1 MLGEVLESS
10 LWGGLAPG
18 PEPLFLLLAALAI
31 DAALGLLPG
40 RGRSLARIDR
50 LVLGVVGWFEP
61 RLNRIQRSGMTR
73 AVRGLILTLI
83 LVAAALLAAGAIAWA
98 GHALPFG
105 WLLVLALLLLVLAQ
119 SQPLAAAGVLL
130 PYLPDA
136 VGKFPAH
143 REWPLLAAYPAPPIL
158 TRDVYAAARGAVEH
172 LAGRFAEGVVGP
184 VFWFVLLGLPGL
196 LIYRILATAGRA
208 FGHTDPRYAYF
219 GFVPARV
226 NEAFGFLPLRLA
238 AALLVVAALFAPR
251 ARPQR
256 ALRCVLAQAPG
267 HPARGLAWP
276 VASMAGAFGFA
287 LAGPRGETTGYAWL
301 GPADGR
307 ARLGAPDVR
316 QARYL
321 VVVGCLLNGLVVA
334 LIALARAT
342 L

>member
-1 MLGEVLESS
+1 MLGEILESG

-31 DAALGLLPG
+31 DAALGLLPR
-40 RGRSLARIDR
+40 RGRSLAKIDR
-50 LVLGVVGWFEP
+50 LVLDVVGWFEP
-61 RLNRIQRSGMTR
+61 RLNRTRRSGMTR
-73 AVRGLILTLI
+73 AVRGLILTLA
-83 LVAAALLAAGAIAWA
+83 LVATALFVAGVIAWA
-98 GHALPFG
+98 GYALPFG

-119 SQPLAAAGVLL
+119 SQPISAAGALL

-136 VGKFPAH
+136 VGKFPAD
-143 REWPLLAAYPAPPIL
+143 REWPLLAAHPAPPAM

-184 VFWFVLLGLPGL
+184 VFWFVLLGLPGI

-208 FGHTDPRYAYF
+208 FALTDPRYAYF

-226 NEAFGFLPLRLA
+226 NEAIGFLPLRLA
-238 AALLVVAALFAPR
+238 AALLVAAALFAPR
-251 ARPQR
+251 ASPQR
-256 ALRCVLAQAPG
+256 ALRGLLTQVPG
-267 HPARGLAWP
+267 HTARGLAWP
-276 VASMAGAFGFA
+276 VAAMASAFGFA
-287 LAGPRGETTGYAWL
+287 LAGPRGEATGYTWL

-321 VVVGCLLNGLVVA
+321 VGVACLLNGLLVA